1 MSKDNINE
9 ELLEVSSLDSSGT
22 KEIVSIKKLLEAGTY
37 FGHRKS
43 QWNPKM
49 APYIH
54 TQKMNTHIIDV
65 SKTQKS
71 LELAYKLI
79 LKAAKKGASFIFVGT
94 KKQAKDTIKEQAL
107 RTNSAYVNE
116 RWLGGTLTNNK
127 TIFTRVRAMED
138 LEKLEERNFEGFTKK
153 EGILKKK
160 ELDKLQKNL
169 QGIRNMNSAPQFMII
184 ADPMDDI
191 IAVKESRKRNIKVIG
206 IIDTDCDPE
215 LVDLG
220 IPANDDSIKSL
231 NLIITILA
239 DAIVEA
245 KNGTVKFAYQPDESI
260 ILPVDVNKERR
271 PFTRTP
277 RRFDDA
283 DGTKRK
289 WEPRERP
296 EGWVPRERPEGWVPR
311 ERPEG
316 WVPRT
321 PYVNKEK
328 SVVNHEIKTKKEGE
342 L

>member
-1 MSKDNINE
+1 MSEDKQKE
-9 ELLEVSSLDSSGT
+9 TALEQTSLSASETG
-22 KEIVSIKKLLEAGTY
+22 EIVSTKKLLEAGTY

-79 LKAAKKGASFIFVGT
+79 FKAAQKGANFIFVGT
-94 KKQAKDTIKEQAL
+94 KRQAKEVIKEQAL
-107 RTNSAYVNE
+107 RTNSAYVSE

-127 TIFTRVRAMED
+127 TIFSRVRAMED
-138 LEKLEERNFEGFTKK
+138 LEKLEEKNFEGYTKK

-184 ADPMDDI
+184 ADPMDDL
-191 IAVKESRKRNIKVIG
+191 IAIKESRKRNIKVIG

-220 IPANDDSIKSL
+220 IPANDDSVKSL

-245 KNGTVKFAYQPDESI
+245 KNGTVKFAYQPDDKI
-260 ILPVDVNKERR
+260 VLPVDANKERR
-271 PFTRTP
+271 QFTRGP
-277 RRFDDA
+277 RNFE
-283 DGTKRK
+283 GGEFRK
-289 WEPRERP
+289 KP

-311 ERPEG
+311 EKPEG
-316 WVPRT
+316 WVPR
-321 PYVNKEK
+321 PLYANKDKPVTNPE
-328 SVVNHEIKTKKEGE
+328 VKTKKEGE
-342 L
+342 I

>member
-1 MSKDNINE
+1 MSNDEIKNE
-9 ELLEVSSLDSSGT
+9 VVLEQPSLSSSET
-22 KEIVSIKKLLEAGTY
+22 AEIVSTKKLLEAGTY

-79 LKAAKKGASFIFVGT
+79 YKAAQKGATFIFVGT
-94 KKQAKDTIKEQAL
+94 KRQAKEVIKEQAL
-107 RTNSAYVNE
+107 RTNSAYVSE
-116 RWLGGTLTNNK
+116 RWLGGTLTNSK
-127 TIFTRVRAMED
+127 TIFSRVRAMED
-138 LEKLEERNFEGFTKK
+138 LEKLEERNFEGYTKK

-160 ELDKLQKNL
+160 ELEKLQKNL

-184 ADPMDDI
+184 ADPMDDL
-191 IAVKESRKRNIKVIG
+191 IAVKESRKRNVKIIG

-245 KNGTVKFAYQPDESI
+245 KNGTVKFAYQPDDKI
-260 ILPVDVNKERR
+260 ILPVDANKERR
-271 PFTRTP
+271 QFTRTP
-277 RRFDDA
+277 NRNFE
-283 DGTKRK
+283 GGEYKKRT
-289 WEPRERP
+289 WENRGERP
-296 EGWVPRERPEGWVPR
+296 EGWS
-311 ERPEG
+311 
-316 WVPRT
+316 PRT
-321 PYVNKEK
+321 PGDKDNKINANSEI
-328 SVVNHEIKTKKEGE
+328 NAQEIKKSKDTKGE
-342 L
+342 K

>member
-1 MSKDNINE
+1 MSNDEIKNE
-9 ELLEVSSLDSSGT
+9 AVLEQPGLSANEAA
-22 KEIVSIKKLLEAGTY
+22 EIVSTKKLLEAGTY

-79 LKAAKKGASFIFVGT
+79 YKAAQKGATFIFVGT
-94 KKQAKDTIKEQAL
+94 KRQAKEVIKEQAL
-107 RTNSAYVNE
+107 RTNSAYVSE

-127 TIFTRVRAMED
+127 TIFSRVRAMED
-138 LEKLEERNFEGFTKK
+138 LEKLEERNFEGYTKK

-160 ELDKLQKNL
+160 ELEKLQKNL
-169 QGIRNMNSAPQFMII
+169 QGIRNMNSTPQFMII
-184 ADPMDDI
+184 ADPMDDL
-191 IAVKESRKRNIKVIG
+191 IAIKESRKRNVKIIG

-245 KNGTVKFAYQPDESI
+245 KNGTVKFAYQPDDKI
-260 ILPVDVNKERR
+260 VLPVDVNKEKRQ
-271 PFTRTP
+271 FTRNP
-277 RRFDDA
+277 NRNSE
-283 DGTKRK
+283 GGEYKKRT
-289 WEPRERP
+289 WENRGERS
-296 EGWVPRERPEGWVPR
+296 EGWSPRLVGDKENKTVSPES
-311 ERPEG
+311 
-316 WVPRT
+316 
-321 PYVNKEK
+321 KEVK
-328 SVVNHEIKTKKEGE
+328 KTKDKEGE
-342 L
+342 N

>member
-1 MSKDNINE
+1 MLEDNIKK
-9 ELLEVSSLDSSGT
+9 EVIEQTSSLASETG
-22 KEIVSIKKLLEAGTY
+22 EIVSTKKLLEAGTY

-79 LKAAKKGASFIFVGT
+79 FKAAQQGATFIFVGT
-94 KKQAKDTIKEQAL
+94 KRQAKEVIKEQAL
-107 RTNSAYVNE
+107 RTNSAYVSE

-184 ADPMDDI
+184 ADPMDDL

-220 IPANDDSIKSL
+220 IPANDDSVKSL

-245 KNGTVKFAYQPDESI
+245 KNGTVKFAYQPDDKI
-260 ILPVDVNKERR
+260 ILPVDVNKEKR
-271 PFTRTP
+271 PYTRTP
-277 RRFDDA
+277 NRNFG
-283 DGTKRK
+283 DGEYKKRT
-289 WEPRERP
+289 WEPREKP
-296 EGWVPRERPEGWVPR
+296 EGWVPREKPEGWVPK
-311 ERPEG
+311 PLFA
-316 WVPRT
+316 
-321 PYVNKEK
+321 NKENISTDVRK
-328 SVVNHEIKTKKEGE
+328 EIKKEEGAI
-342 L
+342 

>member
-1 MSKDNINE
+1 MSEDDIKEENIVQESANVHE
-9 ELLEVSSLDSSGT
+9 T
-22 KEIVSIKKLLEAGTY
+22 KEIVSTKKLLEAGTY

-71 LELAYKLI
+71 LKLAYKLI
-79 LKAAKKGASFIFVGT
+79 LKAAQQGANFIFVGT
-94 KKQAKDTIKEQAL
+94 KRQVKDIIKEQGL

-116 RWLGGTLTNNK
+116 RWLGGTLTNSR

-138 LEKLEERNFEGFTKK
+138 LEKLEAKGFEGFTKK

-169 QGIRNMNSAPQFMII
+169 QGIRNMNTPPQFMII
-184 ADPMDDI
+184 ADPMDDL
-191 IAVKESRKRNIKVIG
+191 IAIKESRKRNIKIIG

-245 KNGTVKFAYQPDESI
+245 KNGTIKFAYKPDDKI
-260 ILPVDVNKERR
+260 ILPVDANKERR
-271 PFTRTP
+271 TFTKFPNRNFRDGEYKKRT
-277 RRFDDA
+277 
-283 DGTKRK
+283 
-289 WEPRERP
+289 WEPRERS
-296 EGWVPRERPEGWVPR
+296 ESWVKP
-311 ERPEG
+311 
-316 WVPRT
+316 
-321 PYVNKEK
+321 PYVNNNP
-328 SVVNHEIKTKKEGE
+328 VAIKVKKEGDI
-342 L
+342 

>member
-1 MSKDNINE
+1 MSNDEIKNE
-9 ELLEVSSLDSSGT
+9 AVLEQPSLSSSET
-22 KEIVSIKKLLEAGTY
+22 AEIVSTKKLLEAGTY

-79 LKAAKKGASFIFVGT
+79 YKAAQKGATFIFVGT
-94 KKQAKDTIKEQAL
+94 KRQAKEVIKEQAL
-107 RTNSAYVNE
+107 RTNSAYVSE
-116 RWLGGTLTNNK
+116 RWLGGTLTNSK
-127 TIFTRVRAMED
+127 TIFSRVRAMED
-138 LEKLEERNFEGFTKK
+138 LEKLEERNFEGYTKK

-160 ELDKLQKNL
+160 ELEKLQKNL

-184 ADPMDDI
+184 ADPMDDL
-191 IAVKESRKRNIKVIG
+191 IAVKESRKRNVKIIG

-245 KNGTVKFAYQPDESI
+245 KNGTVKFAYQPDDKI
-260 ILPVDVNKERR
+260 ILPVDANKERR
-271 PFTRTP
+271 QFTRTP
-277 RRFDDA
+277 NRNFE
-283 DGTKRK
+283 GGEYKKRT
-289 WEPRERP
+289 WENRGERP
-296 EGWVPRERPEGWVPR
+296 EGWS
-311 ERPEG
+311 
-316 WVPRT
+316 PRT
-321 PYVNKEK
+321 PGDKDNKINANSEI
-328 SVVNHEIKTKKEGE
+328 NAQEIKKSKDTKGE
-342 L
+342 K